1 MRSSLLKKHYQAQDE
16 NLGTYF
22 EHLNGFLQKEAYT
35 NEIYMR
41 EELQIETQFED
52 SLNSLRTTKNKK
64 DKTIDGVP
72 NYQILA
78 NRQY

>member
-35 NEIYMR
+35 SEIYMH
-41 EELQIETQFED
+41 EELPSNRNTIRGLHDF
-52 SLNSLRTTKNKK
+52 LKNDKK
-64 DKTIDGVP
+64 
-72 NYQILA
+72 
-78 NRQY
+78 